1 MLTKIWTITWKE
13 LYTTFTDRNLIL
25 IMIFTPLALATI
37 IGAAF
42 SGFINT
48 SNDVPVQDIPVAV
61 VNLDTGTTVNG
72 TSFNNGA
79 TIVNLL
85 VPQDGKADPNNALQK
100 LTKAET
106 VSDAD
111 TARKAVDSGKY
122 AAAIIIPADF
132 SAKLTYSQGH
142 AIEPVSVEVYASP
155 ATPTSG
161 AIIRSI
167 TESIVNGIATGNITV
182 EATIETLIERAKS
195 DPAFGLQFAA
205 SSASGAFK
213 PDFAPAFG
221 GSSNPI
227 SIQQQTVSGQA
238 ATFSPLVVF
247 GSAQAIFFMLF
258 TAMGSATSLLEER
271 RDGTLQRLIV
281 SPTPRMVIL
290 AGKLLGTFLTCVVQV
305 TILIIALTIVGS
317 ILAGKVQFIWGSNI
331 LAVGLVIVAVALAA
345 SGLGTLVASLVRTPE
360 QGNVIGGVISM
371 VMGVFGGAFFGTSVL
386 PAFVKPLTN
395 LTVTYWGTDAFTKL
409 AQNQTDIGTNLIVL
423 FAMGIVLFVAGLVIF
438 SRRLSV

>member
-61 VNLDTGTTVNG
+61 VNLDTGTTANG
-72 TSFNNGA
+72 NSFNNGD
-79 TIVNLL
+79 TFVTLL
-85 VPQDGKADPNNALQK
+85 VPKDGKADPDNALQK
-100 LTKAET
+100 LTKAEQ
-106 VSDAD
+106 VAD
-111 TARKAVDSGKY
+111 GATARAGVDSGKY

-132 SAKLTYSQGH
+132 SEKLTYSQTH
-142 AIEPVSVEVYASP
+142 TIEPVSVEVYASP

-161 AIIRSI
+161 AIVRSI
-167 TESIVNGIATGNITV
+167 SESIVNGIATGNITV

-195 DPAFGLQFAA
+195 DPAFGLAFAA
-205 SSASGAFK
+205 AGNTFK
-213 PDFAPAFG
+213 PDFAPAFTG
-221 GSSNPI
+221 RSNPI

-258 TAMGSATSLLEER
+258 TAMGSATSLLEEK
-271 RDGTLQRLIV
+271 RDGTLQRLIA

-290 AGKLLGTFLTCVVQV
+290 LGKLIGTFLICLVQV
-305 TILIIALTIVGS
+305 TILIIALTLVGS
-317 ILAGKVQFIWGSNI
+317 LLSGKLQFIWGNN
-331 LAVGLVIVAVALAA
+331 LLDMGLVMVAVALAA
-345 SGLGTLVASLVRTPE
+345 AGLGTVVAALVRTPE
-360 QGNVIGGVISM
+360 QGNIIGGVISL
-371 VMGVFGGAFFGTSVL
+371 VMGVFGGAFFNTSIFPDFL
-386 PAFVKPLTN
+386 KSISN
-395 LTVTYWGTDAFTKL
+395 LTITYWGTDAFTKL
-409 AQNQTDIGTNLIVL
+409 AQNQTDIGRNLAVL
-423 FAMGIVLFVAGLVIF
+423 FVMGIVLFVAGLTIF
-438 SRRLSV
+438 NRRLSV